1 MLITFA
7 DNDRSQKTDSTGF
20 NKIGYITQSQQ
31 VIFPWRN
38 RLIKKPLSVIEKNP
52 HKRYPVPEV
61 LEKDNVEKFFVE
73 NFQTLDLFNLGM
85 SSILRNDVAYFALP
99 IKLPR
104 LEPIDKQ
111 SRDDCWIA
119 LKSLASEGDLLFT
132 FDTASLF
139 SQIISLV
146 DGGPWSHCAL
156 YTGERTVI
164 EALTAGVC
172 ERLIDVYADSRYR
185 VGLYRLRSG
194 LVNQGDIVEFRQSV
208 IGRPYSYRKAALVGM
223 QKLLRLPRSLP
234 TPNDLAINPE
244 LELLQ
249 LA

>member
-1 MLITFA
+1 MFITFA
-7 DNDRSQKTDSTGF
+7 DNDCSRKADSTGF
-20 NKIGYITQSQQ
+20 NKIGYITESQQ

-38 RLIKKPLSVIEKNP
+38 RLIKKPLSVIEKTP
-52 HKRYPVPEV
+52 HKRFPLPEGFGN
-61 LEKDNVEKFFVE
+61 DNVEKFFVE
-73 NFQTLDLFNLGM
+73 NFQTLDLFNLGL

-111 SRDDCWIA
+111 SRYNRWIA
-119 LKSLASEGDLLFT
+119 LKSLASTGDLLFT

-139 SQIISLV
+139 SKIISLV
-146 DGGPWSHCAL
+146 DSGPWSHCAL

-164 EALTAGVC
+164 EAITAGVC
-172 ERLIDVYADSRYR
+172 ERSIDVYADSRYR
-185 VGLYRLRSG
+185 VGLYRPRSG
-194 LVNQGDIVEFRQSV
+194 LVNRGDIVEFRQSE

-223 QKLLRLPRSLP
+223 QKLLRLPLSFP

-249 LA
+249 VA